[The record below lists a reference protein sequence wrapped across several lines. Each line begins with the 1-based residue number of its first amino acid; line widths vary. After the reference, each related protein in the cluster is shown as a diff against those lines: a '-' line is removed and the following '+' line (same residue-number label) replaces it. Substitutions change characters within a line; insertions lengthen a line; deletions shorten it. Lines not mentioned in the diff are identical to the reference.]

1 MFLCNCQSFNK
12 RKLLLLLPKKFPQ
25 KIKPQSY
32 RANSQMDRQ
41 THWNWHATSSEKVM
55 TSTVP
60 VPQLTNFFIVILEK
74 HNQSLVNCTL
84 LEAYRINR
92 GQQLQQLQHWLLY
105 SCLPKIQHI
114 IAEHFLA

>member
-1 MFLCNCQSFNK
+1 
-12 RKLLLLLPKKFPQ
+12 
-25 KIKPQSY
+25 
-32 RANSQMDRQ
+32 
-41 THWNWHATSSEKVM
+41 M

-92 GQQLQQLQHWLLY
+92 GQQLQQLQH
-105 SCLPKIQHI
+105 
-114 IAEHFLA
+114 